1 MPEPMSETQLAF
13 AAYYQGRAAAETY
26 RREGSEHPPAL
37 AGPTVPPVSLTQ
49 VLLNQGEKPTGQQVQ
64 TVATEW
70 TRGVN
75 DVWGG

>member
-1 MPEPMSETQLAF
+1 MSTQLAF
-13 AAYYQGRAAAETY
+13 AAYQQGRAAAETY
-26 RREGSEHPPAL
+26 RREGRPQPPAL
-37 AGPTVPPVSLTQ
+37 LGPSAPPVSLTK
-49 VLLNQGEKPTGQQVQ
+49 VLLDAFEQPTDQQVQ

>member
-1 MPEPMSETQLAF
+1 MSDAQLAD

-49 VLLNQGEKPTGQQVQ
+49 LLLNQSDQPTDRQVQ
-64 TVATEW
+64 TVANEW